1 LSRAAGCWP
10 RPDRGLVPPAEFIPL
25 AEETGLVVELDR
37 FVPRQACLQMAG

>member
-1 LSRAAGCWP
+1 VPAAAGP
-10 RPDRGLVPPAEFIPL
+10 RAGPVGRVHPL